1 MESAGSLIV
10 MISQQYIIE
19 FKIYIGGGY
28 NYGMELMLRKNRGRL
43 TGWIGYALGWAYR
56 HTAQLNDWIS
66 FPVNH
71 DRRHDLLIV
80 AIYSINLRWDCSAV
94 FVYATGNA
102 LTMPESMYLV
112 GENAVCE
119 YGPHNGGRMPAYHR
133 LDLSANYWISKKK
146 NTEQVI
152 NISLYNAY
160 NRNNPAYLAVDIIQD
175 KDKNGK
181 KDQLIIRKRGKSI
194 YGIIPSI
201 SYSFKF

>member
-1 MESAGSLIV
+1 MDRITAGACRLITD
-10 MISQQYIIE
+10 S
-19 FKIYIGGGY
+19 IYRRI
-28 NYGMELMLRKNRGRL
+28 
-43 TGWIGYALGWAYR
+43 TG
-56 HTAQLNDWIS
+56 
-66 FPVNH
+66 FP
-71 DRRHDLLIV
+71 
-80 AIYSINLRWDCSAV
+80 
-94 FVYATGNA
+94 
-102 LTMPESMYLV
+102 
-112 GENAVCE
+112 
-119 YGPHNGGRMPAYHR
+119 
-133 LDLSANYWISKKK
+133 KKK

>member
-1 MESAGSLIV
+1 MLYPAEKECARW
-10 MISQQYIIE
+10 
-19 FKIYIGGGY
+19 GG
-28 NYGMELMLRKNRGRL
+28 MLRDAG
-43 TGWIGYALGWAYR
+43 I
-56 HTAQLNDWIS
+56 Q
-66 FPVNH
+66 
-71 DRRHDLLIV
+71 
-80 AIYSINLRWDCSAV
+80 
-94 FVYATGNA
+94 
-102 LTMPESMYLV
+102 
-112 GENAVCE
+112 
-119 YGPHNGGRMPAYHR
+119 
-133 LDLSANYWISKKK
+133 K

>member
-1 MESAGSLIV
+1 
-10 MISQQYIIE
+10 
-19 FKIYIGGGY
+19 
-28 NYGMELMLRKNRGRL
+28 
-43 TGWIGYALGWAYR
+43 
-56 HTAQLNDWIS
+56 
-66 FPVNH
+66 
-71 DRRHDLLIV
+71 
-80 AIYSINLRWDCSAV
+80 
-94 FVYATGNA
+94 
-102 LTMPESMYLV
+102 MPESMYLV

-119 YGPHNGGRMPAYHR
+119 YGSHNGGRMPAYHR